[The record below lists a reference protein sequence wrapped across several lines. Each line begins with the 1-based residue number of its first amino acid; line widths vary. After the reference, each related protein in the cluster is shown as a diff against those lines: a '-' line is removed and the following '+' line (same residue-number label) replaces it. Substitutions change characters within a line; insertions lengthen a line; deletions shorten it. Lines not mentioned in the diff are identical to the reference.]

1 MPAPKPALRLS
12 LAQAR
17 RVFVAAQGFPPQAG
31 RSIVQVLEET
41 GFVRT
46 LGGSDV
52 YLALRAR
59 VPGMRREDLE
69 EVVEAHG
76 AQIVPAVR
84 GCMYLVPRRDV
95 PLALRMADVVSRSR
109 HERDQER
116 AGIRPG
122 EVEEVGRAVLQTLR
136 ESGPLTT
143 DALRKALPAGTVRS
157 LGDAGKKVGIS
168 SPLPGAL
175 RMLEFDGHVE
185 RTLEGRR
192 LDSERYRWRTAAKS
206 PFEGVQVPE
215 DPIDLFAGI
224 ARIFLRAAGLGT
236 RKDFAGWA
244 GISQRDAGAAIERVD
259 VLPVAVEGE
268 DEVHYLLAERRDLPE
283 ASKDAVSAVAFL
295 PFEDNLVHLH
305 GGPARVVDE
314 AHHAMAVPV
323 WGSSAMTTIG
333 EARHMSLRSVA
344 AEGKVSGFWEFD
356 PDAREVVYRV
366 FDGLSAATRKKLDAE
381 AAELSRFLADAIGH
395 GRSFTLDTDEELRK
409 RSAQIRAM

>member
-1 MPAPKPALRLS
+1 MLRVS

-17 RVFVAAQGFPPQAG
+17 GLAVAAQGFPPVPG

-52 YLALRAR
+52 YLAVRAR
-59 VPGMRREDLE
+59 VPGMRREELE
-69 EVVEAHG
+69 GVVEAHE

-109 HERDQER
+109 HERDQEK

-122 EVEEVGRAVLQTLR
+122 EVEEVGRAVLQALR

-143 DALRKALPAGTVRS
+143 DALRKALPPGTVRS
-157 LGDAGKKVGIS
+157 LGDAGKKVGLS
-168 SPLPGAL
+168 SPLPPAL

-192 LDSERYRWRTAAKS
+192 LDSERYRWRAAASS
-206 PFEGVQVPE
+206 PFAGVQVPA
-215 DPIDLFAGI
+215 DPVDLFAGM
-224 ARIFLRAAGLGT
+224 ARIFFRAAGLGT
-236 RKDFAGWA
+236 QKDFAGWA
-244 GISQRDAGAAIERVD
+244 GISQRDAKAAVERAG
-259 VLPVAVEGE
+259 VLPVTVDGE
-268 DEVHYLLAERRDLPE
+268 DEVHYLLEERRDLPE
-283 ASKDAVSAVAFL
+283 ASADAVSAVAFL

-314 AHHAMAVPV
+314 AHHAMPVPV
-323 WGSSAMTTIG
+323 WGSSETTTIG
-333 EARHMSLRSVA
+333 EARHMSLRSVV
-344 AEGKVSGFWEFD
+344 AEGKVSGFWEYD
-356 PDAREVVYRV
+356 PDAREVVYRG
-366 FDGLSAATRKKLDAE
+366 FDGLSAATRKKLDA
-381 AAELSRFLADAIGH
+381 AALDLSHFLADEIGH

-409 RSAQIRAM
+409 RSARIREM